1 MNLTLNS
8 SCKPFHLDTSALK
21 AVKILVYSL
30 VLIFSFLGNSVII
43 ATVVRN
49 KRMRLSTIN
58 YLIANIAA
66 SDLLISTIAVPIK
79 LTEIAL
85 GPRIWLI
92 DGTVGL
98 VLCKLAFFL
107 QDISTPVSIQSL
119 VVIAFDRYRG
129 IVFPFRPAL
138 VTPRRCKFI
147 IPFIWLLSIGLHCM
161 YFYTVRLVSDN
172 DKTLCLFEWA
182 PDFDP
187 RKAQERYMTV
197 LLVIVILL
205 PFLVITVLYC
215 SIIYSLRKEKVS
227 KCLSSPSLS
236 RRHEENI
243 KVFKYICAILI
254 AFSFCFLPIYIYG
267 FFFYFA
273 WKWEM
278 PCNMEQ
284 YGFAAHFA
292 LYSNA
297 AITPLV
303 NFVFNDR
310 YRKGLKDICKTM
322 NFCHKDPAAI
332 NLEGFELNI
341 LQPGL

>member
-30 VLIFSFLGNSVII
+30 VLIFSLLGNSVII
-43 ATVVRN
+43 ATVIRN
-49 KRMRLSTIN
+49 KRMRTTIN

-85 GPRIWLI
+85 GPRRWLI

-107 QDISTPVSIQSL
+107 QDISTAVSIQSL
-119 VVIAFDRYRG
+119 VVIAFDRHRG
-129 IVFPFRPAL
+129 IVFPFRPTL
-138 VTPRRCKFI
+138 LTTRRCKFI
-147 IPFIWLLSIGLHCM
+147 ILFIWLLSIGLHCV

-172 DKTLCLFEWA
+172 DKILCIFEWA

-197 LLVIVILL
+197 LLVIVIFL
-205 PFLVITVLYC
+205 PFIAIAALYC
-215 SIIYSLRKEKVS
+215 RIICSLRKEKVT
-227 KCLSSPSLS
+227 KCLSSPFS
-236 RRHEENI
+236 RQRHKENM
-243 KVFKYICAILI
+243 KVFKYISAIMI
-254 AFSFCFLPIYIYG
+254 AFSFCVLPIYIYG
-267 FFFYFA
+267 FLFYFV
-273 WKWEM
+273 WKWKM

-284 YGFAAHFA
+284 YGFAAHFI

-297 AITPLV
+297 AISPLV

-310 YRKGLKDICKTM
+310 YRKGLKDICKTL
-322 NFCHKDPAAI
+322 NLCHKEPGI
-332 NLEGFELNI
+332 NLEDFELNI
-341 LQPGL
+341 FLQPRQ